1 MSILGAKECITD
13 IDRNTRKDTYV
24 LDNGT
29 QWKLKYAVSPKWTGG
44 KVQAKVSVDG
54 RDVGTYILRPGVSY
68 APLER
73 PLDCAKKFTF
83 YTVREVR
90 AAQERLLREGST
102 DAATRALATSGISR
116 DDENNG
122 VVQVT
127 FTPEDDA
134 RMTIFVKTLTGKSI
148 ALQVHYDETIEE
160 VKEKIHSAEGIPHS
174 EQRLISAGKQLEDGR
189 TLSDYDIQKES
200 TLHLILRLR
209 GGGGDVVADNIPQHD
224 RAAYFNR
231 LLKAGAESLNKV
243 VRSEADSRDV
253 KTASTEAAQ
262 GIPIA
267 QPVAHGEQPKQ
278 TIQGATTLQGDSNQR
293 FGTASIGRLDHS
305 QAVTVVARLVGTPEE
320 NPTPPVRGHRV
331 HDATG
336 RQQAKAEQKAEV
348 PIFEKLENIKEA
360 VGIDTDGG
368 LMHIAKE
375 LAVCLD
381 VKTEGRPLAAIVDEM
396 YGILFG
402 DVDDQRKSLFGD
414 NGGSKDV
421 PSSPGWRPFRTEQTT
436 SMRSVCPR
444 AAPI

>member
-1 MSILGAKECITD
+1 MSILGAKECITE
-13 IDRNTRKDTYV
+13 IDGNIQKDTYV

-73 PLDCAKKFTF
+73 PSDCAKKFTF

-134 RMTIFVKTLTGKSI
+134 RMTIFVKTLTGKCI

-160 VKEKIHSAEGIPHS
+160 VKQMIRSVEGIPHS
-174 EQRLISAGKQLEDGR
+174 EQRLVFAGKQLEDGR

-200 TLHLILRLR
+200 SLHLILRLR
-209 GGGGDVVADNIPQHD
+209 GGGEC
-224 RAAYFNR
+224 
-231 LLKAGAESLNKV
+231 KAVQPVEPEALQIKKV
-243 VRSEADSRDV
+243 IDHSP
-253 KTASTEAAQ
+253 TEATQ

-267 QPVAHGEQPKQ
+267 QPVAQVKQPTQ
-278 TIQGATTLQGDSNQR
+278 TIQGATTLQGDSDQT
-293 FGTASIGRLDHS
+293 FGTATIGRLDHS
-305 QAVTVVARLVGTPEE
+305 EAVTVVARLVGTPEE
-320 NPTPPVRGHRV
+320 PTPPKPTPPVRGHRV
-331 HDATG
+331 HDETG
-336 RQQAKAEQKAEV
+336 RQQPKAEPKAEM
-348 PIFEKLENIKEA
+348 PIFEKLEKIKEA
-360 VGIDTDGG
+360 VGIDTNGG

-381 VKTEGRPLAAIVDEM
+381 VRTEGRPLAAIVDEM
-396 YGILFG
+396 YMILFG

-414 NGGSKDV
+414 TKGDR
-421 PSSPGWRPFRTEQTT
+421 PSPGWRPFRTEQTT